1 MALMASVSGIRGTFG
16 DGLDPQTLVSY
27 AAAYGQWIRQQSGQS
42 QDGEINQ
49 GDSTQG
55 ESTQGESLKAG
66 DNPVIIVGRDSRVTG
81 EICEHLVT
89 ATLRSLGINVITLG
103 IVPTPTV
110 AMAVLHHQAS
120 GGIILSASHNPA
132 EWNALKLLNHRS
144 EFLDPSQGAEVLA
157 LLNQGADEPSLDADN
172 NSPRLSWASWDQTG
186 VLSADMEAIERHIEA
201 ILAHPWID
209 REAIRRAGLSVAVDA
224 VNGAGS
230 EAIPALLTALGV
242 KLHPLHCTPDGY
254 FPHNPEPL
262 AEHLGE
268 ICDFV
273 KEHRADLGVVTDPD
287 ADRLALVDEHGAL
300 FGEEY
305 TQAIAFDWALEQAR
319 KERKEG
325 SSLSVATNLSSSRV
339 ADWVAE
345 KHEATCVRS
354 AVGEIHVVKAMQT
367 HNAVMGGEGN
377 GGVID
382 PQLHYGRD
390 ALMGVAIVLH
400 QMATREMSA
409 SECRA
414 SYPTFVMSKQKRALD
429 ELGMDAK
436 SFLDKVA
443 NAYGHLSPN
452 RVDGVKLDF
461 DHGWVHM
468 RTSNT
473 EPIIRFYSEA
483 PSATEADA
491 LIETV
496 LSEVG
501 A

>member
-1 MALMASVSGIRGTFG
+1 MALIASVSGIRGTFG
-16 DGLDPQTLVSY
+16 DGLDPQNLVQY
-27 AAAYGQWIRQQSGQS
+27 AAAFGQWIRQEARHAVAGDSLAGESNRSGDSRPSGQ
-42 QDGEINQ
+42 
-49 GDSTQG
+49 
-55 ESTQGESLKAG
+55 SLKAG
-66 DNPVIIVGRDSRVTG
+66 ENPVIIVGRDSRVTG

-89 ATLRSLGINVITLG
+89 ATLRSLGIDVITLG

-110 AMAVLHHQAS
+110 AMAVLHYQAK

-144 EFLDPSQGAEVLA
+144 EFLDPAQGAEVLA
-157 LLNQGADEPSLDADN
+157 LLDAGVNVD
-172 NSPRLSWASWDQTG
+172 WASWDQTG
-186 VLSADMEAIERHIEA
+186 VLSADTEAIERHIEA

-209 REAIRRAGLSVAVDA
+209 REAIRQAGFTVAVDA

-242 KLHPLHCTPDGY
+242 KVHALHCTPDGY

-268 ICDFV
+268 ICAFV
-273 KEHRADLGVVTDPD
+273 QEHRVDLGVVTDPD
-287 ADRLALVDEHGAL
+287 ADRLALVSEQGDL

-305 TQAIAFDWALEQAR
+305 TQAIAFDWALERAV
-319 KERKEG
+319 KEQKAG
-325 SSLSVATNLSSSRV
+325 SRLTVATNLSSSRI

-345 KHEATCVRS
+345 KHGATCVRS

-367 HNAVMGGEGN
+367 HDAVMGGEGN

-400 QMATREMSA
+400 QMASKKMSA

-414 SYPTFVMSKQKRALD
+414 SYPTFVMSKQKRALAD
-429 ELGMDAK
+429 LGMDAK
-436 SFLDKVA
+436 PFLEKVA
-443 NAYGHLSPN
+443 NAFAHLSPN
-452 RVDGVKLDF
+452 TVDGVKLDF
-461 DHGWVHM
+461 EHGWVHM

-483 PSATEADA
+483 PSAAEAEA
-491 LIETV
+491 LIQHV
-496 LSEVG
+496 LSEVDG
-501 A
+501 

>member
-1 MALMASVSGIRGTFG
+1 MALIASVSGIRGTFG
-16 DGLDPQTLVSY
+16 DGLDPQNLVQY
-27 AAAYGQWIRQQSGQS
+27 AAAFGQWIRQEARHAVAGDSLAGESNRSGDSRPSGQ
-42 QDGEINQ
+42 
-49 GDSTQG
+49 
-55 ESTQGESLKAG
+55 SLKAG
-66 DNPVIIVGRDSRVTG
+66 ENPVIIVGRDSRVTG

-89 ATLRSLGINVITLG
+89 ATLRSLGIDVITLG

-110 AMAVLHHQAS
+110 AMAVLHYQAK

-144 EFLDPSQGAEVLA
+144 EFLDPAQGAEVLA
-157 LLNQGADEPSLDADN
+157 LLDAGVNVD
-172 NSPRLSWASWDQTG
+172 WASWDQTG
-186 VLSADMEAIERHIEA
+186 VLSADTEAIERHIEA

-209 REAIRRAGLSVAVDA
+209 REAIRQAGFTVAVDA

-242 KLHPLHCTPDGY
+242 KVHALHCTPDGY

-268 ICDFV
+268 ICAFV
-273 KEHRADLGVVTDPD
+273 QAHRVDLGVVTDPD
-287 ADRLALVDEHGAL
+287 ADRLALVSEQGDL

-305 TQAIAFDWALEQAR
+305 TQAIAFDWALERAV
-319 KERKEG
+319 KEQKAG
-325 SSLSVATNLSSSRV
+325 SRLTVATNLSSSRI

-345 KHEATCVRS
+345 KHGATCVRS

-367 HNAVMGGEGN
+367 HDAVMGGEGN

-400 QMATREMSA
+400 QMASKKMSA

-414 SYPTFVMSKQKRALD
+414 SYPTFVMSKQKRALAD
-429 ELGMDAK
+429 LGMDAK
-436 SFLDKVA
+436 PFLEKVA
-443 NAYGHLSPN
+443 NAFAHLSPN
-452 RVDGVKLDF
+452 TVDGVKLDF
-461 DHGWVHM
+461 EHGWVHM

-483 PSATEADA
+483 PSAAEAEA
-491 LIETV
+491 LIQHV
-496 LSEVG
+496 LSEVDG
-501 A
+501 

>member
-1 MALMASVSGIRGTFG
+1 MALIASVSGIRGTFG
-16 DGLDPQTLVSY
+16 DGLDPQNLVQY
-27 AAAYGQWIRQQSGQS
+27 AAAFGQWIRQETGHAVA
-42 QDGEINQ
+42 
-49 GDSTQG
+49 GDSLAG
-55 ESTQGESLKAG
+55 ESNRGGDSRQSGESLKAG
-66 DNPVIIVGRDSRVTG
+66 ENPVIIVGRDSRVTG

-89 ATLRSLGINVITLG
+89 ATLRSLGIDVITLG

-110 AMAVLHHQAS
+110 AMAVLHYQAN

-144 EFLDPSQGAEVLA
+144 EFLDPAQGAEVLA
-157 LLNQGADEPSLDADN
+157 LLDAGANVD
-172 NSPRLSWASWDQTG
+172 WASWDQTG
-186 VLSADMEAIERHIEA
+186 VLSADTEAIERHIEA

-209 REAIRRAGLSVAVDA
+209 REAIRQADFTVAVDA

-242 KLHPLHCTPDGY
+242 KVHALHCTPDGY

-268 ICDFV
+268 ICAFV
-273 KEHRADLGVVTDPD
+273 QEHRVDLGVVTDPD
-287 ADRLALVDEHGAL
+287 ADRLALVSEQGDL

-305 TQAIAFDWALEQAR
+305 TQAIAFDWALEQAV
-319 KERKEG
+319 KKRKEG
-325 SSLSVATNLSSSRV
+325 SRLAVATNLSSSRI

-345 KHEATCVRS
+345 KHGATCVRS

-367 HNAVMGGEGN
+367 HDAVMGGEGN

-400 QMATREMSA
+400 QMASKKMSA

-414 SYPTFVMSKQKRALD
+414 SYPTFVMSKQKRALAN
-429 ELGMDAK
+429 LGMDAK
-436 SFLDKVA
+436 PFLEKVA
-443 NAYGHLSPN
+443 NAFAHLSPN
-452 RVDGVKLDF
+452 TVDGVKLDF
-461 DHGWVHM
+461 ENGWVHM

-483 PSATEADA
+483 ATAVEAEA
-491 LIETV
+491 LIQHV

-501 A
+501 K

>member
-1 MALMASVSGIRGTFG
+1 MALIASVSGIRGTFG
-16 DGLDPQTLVSY
+16 DGLDPQNLVQY
-27 AAAYGQWIRQQSGQS
+27 AAAFGQWIRQEARHAVAGDSLAGESNRSGDSRPSGQ
-42 QDGEINQ
+42 
-49 GDSTQG
+49 
-55 ESTQGESLKAG
+55 SLKAG
-66 DNPVIIVGRDSRVTG
+66 ENPVIIVGRDSRVTG

-89 ATLRSLGINVITLG
+89 ATLRSLGIDVITLG

-110 AMAVLHHQAS
+110 AMAVLHYQAK

-144 EFLDPSQGAEVLA
+144 EFLDPAQGAEVLA
-157 LLNQGADEPSLDADN
+157 LLDAGVNVD
-172 NSPRLSWASWDQTG
+172 WASWDQTG
-186 VLSADMEAIERHIEA
+186 VLSADTEAIERHIEA

-209 REAIRRAGLSVAVDA
+209 REAIRQAGFTVAVDA

-242 KLHPLHCTPDGY
+242 KVHALHCTPDGY

-268 ICDFV
+268 ICAFV
-273 KEHRADLGVVTDPD
+273 QEHRVDLGVVTDPD
-287 ADRLALVDEHGAL
+287 ADRLALVSEQGDL

-305 TQAIAFDWALEQAR
+305 TQAIAFDWALERAV
-319 KERKEG
+319 KEQKAG
-325 SSLSVATNLSSSRV
+325 SRLTVATNLSSSRI

-345 KHEATCVRS
+345 KHGATCVRS

-367 HNAVMGGEGN
+367 HDAVMGGEGN

-400 QMATREMSA
+400 QMASKKMSA

-414 SYPTFVMSKQKRALD
+414 SYPTFVMSKQKRALAD
-429 ELGMDAK
+429 LGMDTEP
-436 SFLDKVA
+436 FLEKVA
-443 NAYGHLSPN
+443 NAFAHLSPN
-452 RVDGVKLDF
+452 TVDGVKLDF
-461 DHGWVHM
+461 EHGWVHM

-483 PSATEADA
+483 PSAAEAEA
-491 LIETV
+491 LIQHV
-496 LSEVG
+496 LSEVDG
-501 A
+501 

>member
-1 MALMASVSGIRGTFG
+1 M
-16 DGLDPQTLVSY
+16 
-27 AAAYGQWIRQQSGQS
+27 
-42 QDGEINQ
+42 
-49 GDSTQG
+49 
-55 ESTQGESLKAG
+55 
-66 DNPVIIVGRDSRVTG
+66 GRDSRVTG

-89 ATLRSLGINVITLG
+89 ATLRSLGIDVITLG

-110 AMAVLHHQAS
+110 AMAVLHCQAN

-144 EFLDPSQGAEVLA
+144 EFLDPAQGAEVLA
-157 LLNQGADEPSLDADN
+157 LLDAGANVD
-172 NSPRLSWASWDQTG
+172 WAFWDQTG
-186 VLSADMEAIERHIEA
+186 VLSADTEAIERHIEA

-209 REAIRRAGLSVAVDA
+209 REAIRQAGFTVAVDA

-242 KLHPLHCTPDGY
+242 KVHALHCTPDGY

-268 ICDFV
+268 ICAFV
-273 KEHRADLGVVTDPD
+273 QEHRVDLGVVTDPD
-287 ADRLALVDEHGAL
+287 ADRLALVSEQGDL

-305 TQAIAFDWALEQAR
+305 TQAIAFDLALEQAV
-319 KERKEG
+319 KKRKEG
-325 SSLSVATNLSSSRV
+325 SRLAVATNLSSSRI

-345 KHEATCVRS
+345 KHGATCVRS

-367 HNAVMGGEGN
+367 HDAVMGGEGN

-400 QMATREMSA
+400 QMASKKMSA

-414 SYPTFVMSKQKRALD
+414 SYPTFVMSKQKRALAD
-429 ELGMDAK
+429 LGMDAK
-436 SFLDKVA
+436 PFLEKVA
-443 NAYGHLSPN
+443 NAFAHLSPN
-452 RVDGVKLDF
+452 TVDGVKIDF
-461 DHGWVHM
+461 ENGWVHM

-483 PSATEADA
+483 PSAAEAEA
-491 LIETV
+491 LIQHV
-496 LSEVG
+496 LSEVDG
-501 A
+501 

>member
-1 MALMASVSGIRGTFG
+1 MALIASVSGIRGTFG
-16 DGLDPQTLVSY
+16 DGLDPQNLVQY
-27 AAAYGQWIRQQSGQS
+27 AAAFGQWIRQESGQS
-42 QDGEINQ
+42 LDGKPTRGGEPTRN
-49 GDSTQG
+49 GDPTH
-55 ESTQGESLKAG
+55 G
-66 DNPVIIVGRDSRVTG
+66 DENPVIIVGRDSRVTG

-89 ATLRSLGINVITLG
+89 ATLRSLGIDVITLG

-110 AMAVLHHQAS
+110 AMAVLHYQAS

-144 EFLDPSQGAEVLA
+144 EFLDPDQGADVLA
-157 LLNQGADEPSLDADN
+157 LLDQGADSTLLDTGAN
-172 NSPRLSWASWDQTG
+172 AGWVPWDQTG
-186 VLSADMEAIERHIEA
+186 VLSADTEAIERHIEA

-209 REAIRRAGLSVAVDA
+209 REAIRQAGFRVAVDA

-242 KLHPLHCTPDGY
+242 KVHALHCTPDGY

-268 ICDFV
+268 ICAFV
-273 KEHRADLGVVTDPD
+273 QEHRADLGVVTDPD
-287 ADRLALVDEHGAL
+287 ADRLALVSEQGEL

-305 TQAIAFDWALEQAR
+305 TQAIAFDWALEKASQDR
-319 KERKEG
+319 KTS
-325 SSLSVATNLSSSRV
+325 SSLAIATNLSSSRV

-345 KHEATCVRS
+345 KHGATCVRS

-367 HNAVMGGEGN
+367 HDAVMGGEGN

-382 PQLHYGRD
+382 PKLHYGRD

-400 QMATREMSA
+400 QMASKKMRA

-414 SYPTFVMSKQKRALD
+414 SYPTFVMSKQKRVLAD
-429 ELGMDAK
+429 LGMDAK
-436 SFLDKVA
+436 TFLEKVA
-443 NAYGHLSPN
+443 DAFAHLSPN

-461 DHGWVHM
+461 ENGWVHM

-483 PSATEADA
+483 PTAVEAEA
-491 LIETV
+491 LIQNV

-501 A
+501 G

>member
-1 MALMASVSGIRGTFG
+1 MALIASVSGIRGTFG
-16 DGLDPQTLVSY
+16 DGLDPQNLVQY
-27 AAAYGQWIRQQSGQS
+27 AAAFGQWIRQEARHAVAGDSLAGESNRSGDSRPSGQ
-42 QDGEINQ
+42 
-49 GDSTQG
+49 
-55 ESTQGESLKAG
+55 SLKAG
-66 DNPVIIVGRDSRVTG
+66 ENPVIIVGRDSRVTG

-89 ATLRSLGINVITLG
+89 ATLRSLGIDVITLG

-110 AMAVLHHQAS
+110 AMAVLHYQAK

-144 EFLDPSQGAEVLA
+144 EFLDPAQGAEVLA
-157 LLNQGADEPSLDADN
+157 LLDAGVNVD
-172 NSPRLSWASWDQTG
+172 WASWDQTG
-186 VLSADMEAIERHIEA
+186 VLSADTEAIERHIEA

-209 REAIRRAGLSVAVDA
+209 REAIRQAGFTVAVDA

-242 KLHPLHCTPDGY
+242 KVHALHCTPDGY

-268 ICDFV
+268 ICAFV
-273 KEHRADLGVVTDPD
+273 QEHRVDLGVVTDPD
-287 ADRLALVDEHGAL
+287 ADRLALVSEQGDL

-305 TQAIAFDWALEQAR
+305 TQAIAFDWALERAV
-319 KERKEG
+319 KEQKAG
-325 SSLSVATNLSSSRV
+325 SRLTVATNLSSSRI

-345 KHEATCVRS
+345 KHGATCVRS

-367 HNAVMGGEGN
+367 HDAVMGGEGN

-400 QMATREMSA
+400 QMASKKMSA

-414 SYPTFVMSKQKRALD
+414 SYPTFVMSKQKRALAD
-429 ELGMDAK
+429 LGMDAK
-436 SFLDKVA
+436 PFLEKVS
-443 NAYGHLSPN
+443 NAFAHLSPN
-452 RVDGVKLDF
+452 TVDGVKLDF
-461 DHGWVHM
+461 EHGWVHM

-483 PSATEADA
+483 PSAAEAEA
-491 LIETV
+491 LIQHV
-496 LSEVG
+496 LSEVDG
-501 A
+501 

>member
-1 MALMASVSGIRGTFG
+1 MALIASVSGIRGTFG
-16 DGLDPQTLVSY
+16 DGLDPQNLVQY
-27 AAAYGQWIRQQSGQS
+27 AAAFGQWIRQEARHAVAGDSLAGESNRSGDSRPSGQ
-42 QDGEINQ
+42 
-49 GDSTQG
+49 
-55 ESTQGESLKAG
+55 SLKAG
-66 DNPVIIVGRDSRVTG
+66 ENPVIIVGRDSRVTG

-89 ATLRSLGINVITLG
+89 ATLRSLGIDVITLG

-110 AMAVLHHQAS
+110 AMAVLHYQAN

-144 EFLDPSQGAEVLA
+144 EFLDPAQGAEVLA
-157 LLNQGADEPSLDADN
+157 LLDAGVNVD
-172 NSPRLSWASWDQTG
+172 WASWDQTG
-186 VLSADMEAIERHIEA
+186 VLSADTEAIERHIEA

-209 REAIRRAGLSVAVDA
+209 REAIRQAGFTVAVDA

-242 KLHPLHCTPDGY
+242 KVHALHCTPDGY

-268 ICDFV
+268 ICAFV
-273 KEHRADLGVVTDPD
+273 QEHRVDLGVVTDPD
-287 ADRLALVDEHGAL
+287 ADRLALVSEQGDL

-305 TQAIAFDWALEQAR
+305 TQAIAFDWALERAV
-319 KERKEG
+319 KEQKAG
-325 SSLSVATNLSSSRV
+325 SRLTVATNLSSSRI

-345 KHEATCVRS
+345 KHGATCVRS

-367 HNAVMGGEGN
+367 HDAVMGGEGN

-400 QMATREMSA
+400 QMASKKMSA

-414 SYPTFVMSKQKRALD
+414 SYPTFVMSKQKRALAD
-429 ELGMDAK
+429 LGMDAK
-436 SFLDKVA
+436 PFLEKVA
-443 NAYGHLSPN
+443 NAFAHLSPN
-452 RVDGVKLDF
+452 TVDGVKLDF
-461 DHGWVHM
+461 EHGWVHM

-483 PSATEADA
+483 PSAAEAEA
-491 LIETV
+491 LIQHV
-496 LSEVG
+496 LSEVDG
-501 A
+501 

>member
-1 MALMASVSGIRGTFG
+1 MALIASVSGIRGTFG
-16 DGLDPQTLVSY
+16 DGLDPQTLVQY
-27 AAAYGQWIRQQSGQS
+27 ATAFGQWIRQQSGH
-42 QDGEINQ
+42 EVA
-49 GDSTQG
+49 G
-55 ESTQGESLKAG
+55 ESSRNG
-66 DNPVIIVGRDSRVTG
+66 DGTSSSDSPVIVVGRDSRVTG

-89 ATLRSLGINVITLG
+89 ATLRSLGIDVITLG

-110 AMAVLHHQAS
+110 AMSVLHYQAS

-144 EFLDPSQGAEVLA
+144 EFLDPDQGAEVLG
-157 LLNQGADEPSLDADN
+157 LVEKKTDGAMLDTGKNRSWA
-172 NSPRLSWASWDQTG
+172 SWASWDQTG
-186 VLSADMEAIERHIEA
+186 VLSADTEAIERHIEA

-209 REAIRRAGLSVAVDA
+209 REAIRRADLSVAVDA

-230 EAIPALLTALGV
+230 EAIPALLTSLGV
-242 KLHPLHCTPDGY
+242 NVRALHCTPDGY

-273 KEHRADLGVVTDPD
+273 KEHRVNLGVVTDPD

-305 TQAIAFDWALEQAR
+305 TQAIAFDWALEQAV
-319 KERKEG
+319 KEHKEG

-345 KHEATCVRS
+345 KHGATCVRS

-400 QMATREMSA
+400 QMAAKQLSA

-461 DHGWVHM
+461 ENGWVHM

-491 LIETV
+491 LIQTV

-501 A
+501 V